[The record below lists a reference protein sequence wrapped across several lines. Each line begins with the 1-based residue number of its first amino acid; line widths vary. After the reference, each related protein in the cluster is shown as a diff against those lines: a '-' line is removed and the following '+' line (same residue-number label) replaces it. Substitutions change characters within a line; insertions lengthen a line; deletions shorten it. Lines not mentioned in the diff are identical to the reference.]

1 MRRLWPLT
9 VSDNGSGV
17 TAHASVCVVESS
29 AGYALYGRAGRRR
42 LSKGRERSRECAC
55 PESCRLSYQTDRTN
69 IVPHQSPGVVR
80 LLDVKRGKP
89 RAALKRWRAESSP
102 TPRRVCPA
110 PSAHPQPLSLFCHG
124 MLRAACCHSGIQGA
138 AAVCACSAITRA
150 RARGARRSGPAKWQ
164 FGSWRSYSN
173 RGVAKP
179 ASARDR
185 SKRGAGRTETT
196 AQAAELG
203 VVFLDL
209 GWCNRCL
216 VGGGCV
222 FVSSPAPSCT
232 QRNAACL
239 IDDVPHFSM
248 RPPG

>member
-1 MRRLWPLT
+1 M
-9 VSDNGSGV
+9 
-17 TAHASVCVVESS
+17 
-29 AGYALYGRAGRRR
+29 R
-42 LSKGRERSRECAC
+42 LSK
-55 PESCRLSYQTDRTN
+55 SCRLSYQTDRTN

-150 RARGARRSGPAKWQ
+150 RARGARRSGPAKCQ
-164 FGSWRSYSN
+164 PQSGQARPCARPRQAGCGPHARSLQ
-173 RGVAKP
+173 R
-179 ASARDR
+179 RL
-185 SKRGAGRTETT
+185 
-196 AQAAELG
+196 QLG

-209 GWCNRCL
+209 GWRNRCL